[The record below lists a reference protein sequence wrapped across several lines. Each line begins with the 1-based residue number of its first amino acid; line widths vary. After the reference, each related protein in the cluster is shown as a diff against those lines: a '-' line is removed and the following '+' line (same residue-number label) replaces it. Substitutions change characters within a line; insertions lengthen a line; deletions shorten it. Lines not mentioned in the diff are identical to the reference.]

1 MILQERAGSLH
12 LFASHPRA
20 VHHLLFTIFHRKA
33 YNRATL
39 RDRRC
44 SIPHIFKPSKVIA
57 IGLNYRDHAKE
68 LNMPIPEYPIV
79 FMKPPTSV
87 IEDGDDIIFPP
98 QTQELHYEG
107 ELGIVISVQAKNVP
121 VADADRYIAGFTCAN
136 DVTARDLQR
145 MDGQWTRAKSF
156 DTFCPLG
163 PRIVKDIDPQ
173 NLGIATRVNGQ
184 IRQRS
189 TTANMIFNVYE
200 LVSFV
205 SVIMTLVPGDVI
217 ITGTPPGV
225 GQLYPGDT
233 VEIDIESIGVLKNT
247 VRRAT

>member
-1 MILQERAGSLH
+1 
-12 LFASHPRA
+12 
-20 VHHLLFTIFHRKA
+20 
-33 YNRATL
+33 
-39 RDRRC
+39 
-44 SIPHIFKPSKVIA
+44 VIA

-87 IEDGDDIIFPP
+87 IENGDDIIFPT

-107 ELGIVISVQAKNVP
+107 ELGIVISGQAKNVP
-121 VADADRYIAGFTCAN
+121 VSEADRYIAGFTCAN

-163 PRIVKDIDPQ
+163 PRIVKDINPQ
-173 NLGIATRVNGQ
+173 DLSIATRVNGQ
-184 IRQRS
+184 VRQLS
-189 TTANMIFNVYE
+189 TTANMIFSVYE
-200 LVSFV
+200 LVAFV
-205 SVIMTLVPGDVI
+205 SGIMTLLPGDVI

-225 GQLYPGDT
+225 GPLYPGDT
-233 VEIDIESIGVLKNT
+233 VEIDIENIGILKNT
-247 VRRAT
+247 VRSAAL

>member
-1 MILQERAGSLH
+1 MHITA
-12 LFASHPRA
+12 LF
-20 VHHLLFTIFHRKA
+20 
-33 YNRATL
+33 N
-39 RDRRC
+39 
-44 SIPHIFKPSKVIA
+44 PSKVIA

-68 LNMPIPEYPIV
+68 FNMPIPDYPIL
-79 FMKPPTSV
+79 FLKPPTAV
-87 IEDGDDIIFPP
+87 IEDGDDFIFPP

-107 ELGIVISVQAKNVP
+107 ELGIVISERAKSVP
-121 VADADRYIAGFTCAN
+121 VSEADRYIAGYTCAN

-163 PRIVKDIDPQ
+163 PRIVKDIDPGV
-173 NLGIATRVNGQ
+173 LGITTRVNGQ
-184 IRQRS
+184 VRQRS

-205 SVIMTLVPGDVI
+205 SGIMTLLPGDVI

-225 GQLYPGDT
+225 GALNPGDT
-233 VEIDIESIGVLKNT
+233 VEIDIERIGTLKNK
-247 VRRAT
+247 VRPAR

>member
-1 MILQERAGSLH
+1 MHITA
-12 LFASHPRA
+12 LF
-20 VHHLLFTIFHRKA
+20 
-33 YNRATL
+33 N
-39 RDRRC
+39 
-44 SIPHIFKPSKVIA
+44 PSKVIA

-68 LNMPIPEYPIV
+68 FNMPIPDYPIL
-79 FMKPPTSV
+79 FLKPPTAV

-107 ELGIVISVQAKNVP
+107 ELGIVISERAKSVP
-121 VADADRYIAGFTCAN
+121 VSEADRYIAGYTCAN

-163 PRIVKDIDPQ
+163 PRIVKDIDPGV
-173 NLGIATRVNGQ
+173 LGITTRVNGQ
-184 IRQRS
+184 VRQRS

-205 SVIMTLVPGDVI
+205 SGIMTLLPGDVI
-217 ITGTPPGV
+217 ITGTPRGV
-225 GQLYPGDT
+225 GALNPGDT
-233 VEIDIESIGVLKNT
+233 VEIDIERIGTLKNK
-247 VRRAT
+247 VRPAR

>member
-1 MILQERAGSLH
+1 M
-12 LFASHPRA
+12 
-20 VHHLLFTIFHRKA
+20 V
-33 YNRATL
+33 
-39 RDRRC
+39 
-44 SIPHIFKPSKVIA
+44 A

-68 LNMPIPEYPIV
+68 FNMPIPDHPIL
-79 FMKPPTSV
+79 FLKPPTSV
-87 IEDGDDIIFPP
+87 IENGDDIIFPP

-107 ELGIVISVQAKNVP
+107 ELGIVISAQARNVP
-121 VADADRYIAGFTCAN
+121 ASEADRYIAGYTCAN

-163 PRIVKDIDPQ
+163 PRIVKDVNPGKLHIV
-173 NLGIATRVNGQ
+173 TRVNGKV
-184 IRQRS
+184 RQQS

-205 SVIMTLVPGDVI
+205 SVVMTLLPGDVI

-225 GQLYPGDT
+225 GPIVPGDT
-233 VEIDIESIGVLKNT
+233 VEIEIENIGTLKNK
-247 VRRAT
+247 VRPA